1 MSLRSE
7 TGIIA
12 KPPPAFPS
20 MRIGLL
26 GGSFNPPHAGHLHI
40 SLAAIKRLRLDK
52 LWWLVTP
59 GNPLKGGGGLAPLP
73 ERMALARS
81 MARHPKIEVT
91 DFEAAR
97 PSAYAIDTI
106 GFLLNRRVNVQY
118 CWVMGGD
125 ILAQFHRWR
134 DWSAIFAALPILV
147 LDRPG
152 ARHSALA
159 SPAARRFSHARL
171 PENFAPELP
180 LCQSPAWIYL
190 TIPLCDLSS
199 TVIRLQNVKK
209 KSHI

>member
-12 KPPPAFPS
+12 KPPPAFSS

-40 SLAAIKRLRLDK
+40 SLAAIKRLQLDA

-73 ERMALARS
+73 ERMALARN
-81 MARHPKIEVT
+81 MARHPKIEIT

-97 PSAYAIDTI
+97 PSAYAIDTVR
-106 GFLLNRRVNVQY
+106 FLLDRRVNVQY
-118 CWVMGGD
+118 CWVIGGD

-134 DWSAIFAALPILV
+134 DWPAIFAALPILV

-159 SPAARRFSHARL
+159 SPAAQRFSRARL
-171 PENFAPELP
+171 PENFATELP

-199 TVIRLQNVKK
+199 TAIRLQNVKE